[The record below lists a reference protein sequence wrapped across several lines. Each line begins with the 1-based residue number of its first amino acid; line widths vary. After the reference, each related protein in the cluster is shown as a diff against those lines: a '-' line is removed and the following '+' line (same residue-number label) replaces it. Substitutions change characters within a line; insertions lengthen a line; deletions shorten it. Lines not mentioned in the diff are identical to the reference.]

1 MHAFGDPTDSLR
13 KHFGFEEF
21 REGQEEVI
29 STILSGNDAMVVMP
43 TGSGKSLCYQLPALM
58 MDGATLVVSP
68 LIALMKDQVDAL
80 HARGLPATF
89 INSAIPE
96 TEQRARIESLRRG
109 EYKLVYVAPERFRSS
124 RFNAALRSV
133 NISLFAVDE
142 AHCVST
148 WGHDF
153 RPDYLRLKHVI
164 ESLGNMRTLALTAT
178 ATPYVRS
185 DIIQQL
191 GLKDPQTFVS
201 GFDRPNLSIEVVHTQ
216 REREKISRIKRL
228 ASSHSGSGIIY
239 ASTRKAV
246 EQVGSRLKELGLSV
260 VTYHAGMSDGQR
272 IKAQED
278 FMTGRKQMI
287 VATNAFGMG
296 IDKAEIRFVVH
307 YQMPGSI
314 EAYYQEIGRAGRDG
328 LPSTCLLLFNYADK
342 NTHDFFI
349 DGSYPNGTLV
359 RQVYDAL
366 VSTGLKRIELSATEL
381 TKRAQQKNEM
391 AVNSAL
397 YLLERAGHIERTMV
411 GPNRD
416 EQGSRRSRTIFML
429 DDPPVSQL
437 RTNQAD
443 VARRGDLERR
453 KLREIIELCYTEY
466 CYRAYILDYFGD
478 RHHARQCGTC
488 GNCRPNQPA
497 SSDLHSFESSPS
509 LPVESD
515 NNPRLLDADELLRV
529 RKILACAK
537 RMKGR
542 FGKRVLAAT
551 LRGSASRVVLNAHL
565 NELSTYGLLKD
576 MPQDLI
582 LVFIE
587 ALVSAGCLSVT
598 KGQYPTVSITELGNR
613 VMLEKEQVELNLT
626 GWATD

>member
-1 MHAFGDPTDSLR
+1 
-13 KHFGFEEF
+13 
-21 REGQEEVI
+21 
-29 STILSGNDAMVVMP
+29 
-43 TGSGKSLCYQLPALM
+43 
-58 MDGATLVVSP
+58 
-68 LIALMKDQVDAL
+68 
-80 HARGLPATF
+80 
-89 INSAIPE
+89 
-96 TEQRARIESLRRG
+96 
-109 EYKLVYVAPERFRSS
+109 
-124 RFNAALRSV
+124 
-133 NISLFAVDE
+133 
-142 AHCVST
+142 
-148 WGHDF
+148 
-153 RPDYLRLKHVI
+153 
-164 ESLGNMRTLALTAT
+164 
-178 ATPYVRS
+178 
-185 DIIQQL
+185 
-191 GLKDPQTFVS
+191 
-201 GFDRPNLSIEVVHTQ
+201 
-216 REREKISRIKRL
+216 
-228 ASSHSGSGIIY
+228 
-239 ASTRKAV
+239 
-246 EQVGSRLKELGLSV
+246 
-260 VTYHAGMSDGQR
+260 
-272 IKAQED
+272 
-278 FMTGRKQMI
+278 
-287 VATNAFGMG
+287 
-296 IDKAEIRFVVH
+296 
-307 YQMPGSI
+307 
-314 EAYYQEIGRAGRDG
+314 
-328 LPSTCLLLFNYADK
+328 
-342 NTHDFFI
+342 
-349 DGSYPNGTLV
+349 
-359 RQVYDAL
+359 
-366 VSTGLKRIELSATEL
+366 
-381 TKRAQQKNEM
+381 
-391 AVNSAL
+391 
-397 YLLERAGHIERTMV
+397 MV

-488 GNCRPNQPA
+488 GNCRPSQPA

-509 LPVESD
+509 LPVETD
-515 NNPRLLDADELLRV
+515 NNPRPLDADELLRV

-542 FGKRVLAAT
+542 FGKSVLAAT